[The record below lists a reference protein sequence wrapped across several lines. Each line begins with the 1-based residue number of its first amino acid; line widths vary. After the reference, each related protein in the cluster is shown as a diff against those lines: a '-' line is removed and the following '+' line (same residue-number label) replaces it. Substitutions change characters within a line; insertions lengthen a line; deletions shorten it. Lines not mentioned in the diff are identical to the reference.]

1 MSQRWAERG
10 SCGGVSGL
18 ADRTEEGIAGALHG
32 LGGVEV
38 GGGGRELVEGFE
50 GDAGPEEA
58 FRAGEGSEVLVG
70 GGDIVLSVGLPDAAA
85 GAGDVGGEETGP
97 VEVEEG
103 AEAVAEEGV
112 ELGDEIVGDVD
123 VAERA
128 FGWRTM
134 EPFLDSTSAL
144 SFDRRGRDL
153 VKVGMWSRL
162 SRSATSRLMYS
173 EPLSAWKALT
183 VKGKAEM
190 RSFSTGTMKCWV
202 MRGTAPRCWNCV
214 TSSTTLMT

>member
-1 MSQRWAERG
+1 MCHYPPEQGRGATGELGDATVAGGSPGSQRLAERV

-50 GDAGPEEA
+50 GDAGPEEP
-58 FRAGEGSEVLVG
+58 FGAGEGSEVLVG
-70 GGDIVLSVGLPDAAA
+70 GGDIVLPVGLADTAA
-85 GAGDVGGEETGP
+85 GAGDLGGEETGP

-123 VAERA
+123 
-128 FGWRTM
+128 
-134 EPFLDSTSAL
+134 
-144 SFDRRGRDL
+144 
-153 VKVGMWSRL
+153 
-162 SRSATSRLMYS
+162 
-173 EPLSAWKALT
+173 
-183 VKGKAEM
+183 
-190 RSFSTGTMKCWV
+190 
-202 MRGTAPRCWNCV
+202 
-214 TSSTTLMT
+214 